1 MRGLSFLAFAAGY
14 RRVSFVF
21 IEDGQLATW
30 QTSKRAALN
39 PEEAASFAR
48 EFIDLLLPTFIVMED
63 TTAETR
69 KGARTQAL
77 LKVIKDEAARS
88 PARLLP
94 MKREKLF
101 DVTSSACSF
110 AFEALGHEDFFHDVA
125 CVTRKMASAPNQR
138 WQRSNPSNNKH
149 QTQDIRI
156 LSITTLHI
164 KSKVKHLDRSS
175 FCSHKYN

>member
-63 TTAETR
+63 TAAGTR
-69 KGARTQAL
+69 KGERTQAL
-77 LKVIKDEAARS
+77 LKAIMDEAAQS
-88 PARLLP
+88 NAQLLP
-94 MKREKLF
+94 MKREKIFRTRF
-101 DVTSSACSF
+101 DEARYLAEKHPEFEGKVPSRTF
-110 AFEALGHEDFFHDVA
+110 RDREPHQMVLFEALALGHQAAQGGAMFLA
-125 CVTRKMASAPNQR
+125 SKM
-138 WQRSNPSNNKH
+138 
-149 QTQDIRI
+149 
-156 LSITTLHI
+156 
-164 KSKVKHLDRSS
+164 
-175 FCSHKYN
+175 